1 MKFKLDSCVKILE
14 NVKPETGDIYE
25 TAGILMLELEDMM
38 NASKKRQYCSWK
50 KQRKEFFKT
59 LKAFK
64 KEVQKLKF

>member
-1 MKFKLDSCVKILE
+1 MKFELHSCVKILE

-38 NASKKRQYCSWK
+38 NASKKRQYASWK
-50 KQRKEFFKT
+50 KQRKECLKT

-64 KEVQKLKF
+64 KEIEKLKF